1 MKSLQQ
7 TFSELNRN
15 VRILGSAAILILG
28 GLGAWLV
35 LRPARTVVTVA
46 ETSLLQTLRN
56 EYFTKLVASGAA
68 EAEALRR
75 LAAVLPYGKGYI
87 GVTSER
93 MDLPEARVLAER
105 MGADVLD
112 VAAVALERKSELC
125 GWMAAS
131 FPERHGTSSWVF
143 DDGAPAAI
151 DAPDLL
157 RVRRHHGEDG
167 VQGPAPEPETARF
180 VFLAWPP
187 RSTTG
192 IREWSWV
199 IAPEYDDVTP
209 FSPWG
214 LARVRKGNQWGLVD
228 HLGRTVLAPGFDEIT
243 EFDPDYGSARLRK
256 GNRWGVV
263 DRDGKLVTPPQWQN
277 VQELIRGF
285 LPVQQG
291 GKWGYTDGHGKLVI
305 PCEWDDAWRFSHEG
319 FAVVTRHGKRGIIDR
334 AGALV
339 VPPAWDGAV
348 NFTAEGLGLVMRK
361 GPRGSPVG
369 DPAGN
374 RGVRNQATDVRGWAL
389 VHSGGRVLTKPEWS
403 FGQYRRQ
410 ELQTGLIRA
419 SKPAGGKDVLFN
431 LGGQLV
437 GEVEPGEV
445 GGRESADPPAAADLP
460 GNSRAGGPHSM
471 ASDLV
476 PHVVPPKVGLINA
489 KGEIVKEIG
498 WDDAEIVS
506 SSLVKFQ
513 QGQQWGLADGAGK
526 QLIAAEWDRLRV
538 LPVGTGSLSADGRTI
553 LLTQAAGAR
562 KILSPWVEATRGG
575 QTTILRVDGTRGLP
589 ESMSGATYVDFY
601 GENRLAIREP
611 DGKGGTVWS
620 LYEPGTGKQV
630 RFPMAKTFRWNWN
643 SAAAGFLWVQDRDS
657 LAWKLMTADGRDLGH
672 SQPEEEKPEG
682 WGFIDGLAPLHLKD
696 GWTYIRPDASPAF
709 ADRWDAA
716 RSFSEGRAAVCRKG
730 KWTFITTKGQAIVP
744 PQWDEVHDFRQGLA
758 GIRLGDRW
766 GFADLTGKVV
776 LSPVWDSVESS
787 GFNGDY
793 EPGFFPWCGDPDESG
808 IPQIDV
814 ARVTLKGMTALIN
827 RRGELLIDPASRRL
841 ETKYGEPLYRDGVQI
856 MVAAS
861 GGQPQV
867 MQRTWAAGGLS
878 AYDWFDEISPGRGW
892 AERRSGGFDL
902 VDGAGRRLSTGTWER
917 PSVRQ
922 RLDVYAPQLILAS
935 SPDGLYGLLDRKGAV
950 VLPPEFNELL
960 WIAPGVALVWSEHDG
975 GLINAAGQWLFR
987 DSAQRRVAR
996 ITDTYPRRP
1005 GDPARTDY
1013 LRRMVVRI
1021 ERWTS
1026 SWTFTEPAESYSEE
1040 VLRDPANRPF
1050 RHGLAIIEQTPR
1062 YGYARWKH

>member
-1 MKSLQQ
+1 MKSILQ
-7 TFSELNRN
+7 TFTQLNRN
-15 VRILGSAAILILG
+15 VRILGSTAILILG
-28 GLGAWLV
+28 GLGAWLA
-35 LRPARTVVTVA
+35 LRPARNAVTVG
-46 ETSLLQTLRN
+46 ETSVRQTLRN

-68 EAEALRR
+68 EAEALGK
-75 LAAVLPYGKGYI
+75 LAVILPYGKGYV

-93 MDLPEARVLAER
+93 MGFPEARALAKR
-105 MGADVLD
+105 MGSEVLD
-112 VAAVALERKSELC
+112 VAITAVERKSELC
-125 GWMAAS
+125 GWLAAS
-131 FPERHGTSSWVF
+131 FPGRHGTSSWVL

-157 RVRRHHGEDG
+157 GVWRNPAEGREEDLAQALG
-167 VQGPAPEPETARF
+167 TPRF

-187 RSTTG
+187 RNVAG
-192 IREWSWV
+192 IKEWSWV
-199 IAPEYDDVTP
+199 IAPDYDDATP

-214 LARVRKGNQWGLVD
+214 LAKVRKGPGWGLID
-228 HLGRTVLAPGFDEIT
+228 PQGRTVLAPEFDEIT

-256 GNRWGVV
+256 GNQWGVV
-263 DRDGKLVTPPQWQN
+263 DRDGKLVTPPRWQS

-305 PCEWDDAWRFSHEG
+305 PCEWDDAWRFSREG

-334 AGALV
+334 AGTLV

-348 NFTAEGLGLVMRK
+348 NFTAEGLGLVMRRINGG
-361 GPRGSPVG
+361 GPEGT
-369 DPAGN
+369 GN
-374 RGVRNQATDVRGWAL
+374 ARNQAGAVQGWAL
-389 VHSGGRVLTKPEWS
+389 VHAGGKVLTKPEWS

-410 ELQTGLIRA
+410 ELHTGLIRA
-419 SKPAGGKDVLFN
+419 SRPAGGKDVLFN
-431 LGGQLV
+431 LGGQLIS
-437 GEVEPGEV
+437 EVEPGE
-445 GGRESADPPAAADLP
+445 
-460 GNSRAGGPHSM
+460 AGGAARPDPAEVRGRRGMLGDPLPDGRVSM

-476 PHVVPPKVGLINA
+476 PHVVPSKVGLINA

-506 SSLVKFQ
+506 SSWVVFQ
-513 QGQQWGLADGAGK
+513 QGQKWGLADGKGK
-526 QLIAAEWDRLRV
+526 EVIAAEWDRLRV

-562 KILSPWVEATRGG
+562 KILSPWVEATRGR
-575 QTTILRVDGTRGLP
+575 QRTILRVDGTRGVP

-601 GENRLAIREP
+601 GENRLAIHEP

-643 SAAAGFLWVQDRDS
+643 SAAAGFLWVQDRSS

-682 WGFIDGLAPLHLKD
+682 WGFLDGLAPLHLKD
-696 GWTYIRPDASPAF
+696 GWTYIRPDATTAF
-709 ADRWDAA
+709 ADRWDEA

-730 KWTFITTKGQAIVP
+730 KWTFITTKGQAVVP

-758 GIRLGDRW
+758 GIRIGDRW
-766 GFADLTGKVV
+766 GFADLSGKVV
-776 LSPVWDSVESS
+776 VAPVWDSVESN
-787 GFNGDY
+787 GFNGDF
-793 EPGFFPWCGDPDESG
+793 EPGFHPWCGDPGESG

-814 ARVTLKGMTALIN
+814 ARVTLRGMSALIN
-827 RRGELLIDPASRRL
+827 RRGELLIDPASPRL
-841 ETKYGEPLYRDGVQI
+841 ETRYGEPLFRDGVQI

-867 MQRTWAAGGLS
+867 MQRTWATGGLS
-878 AYDWFDEISPGRGW
+878 DYVWYREISPGRGW
-892 AERRSGGFDL
+892 AQRRSGGFDL
-902 VDGAGRRLSTGTWER
+902 VDAAGRRLSTGTWGL
-917 PSVRQ
+917 PAVRQ

-935 SPDGLYGLLDRKGAV
+935 SGEGLYGLLDRNGAV
-950 VLPPEFNELL
+950 VLPPKFNELL
-960 WIAPGVALVWSEHDG
+960 WIAPGVALVWSENDG
-975 GLINAAGQWLFR
+975 GLIDAAGQWLFR
-987 DSAQRRVAR
+987 DSAERRLVR
-996 ITDTYPRRP
+996 ITDTYPRGP
-1005 GDPARTDY
+1005 GDPARTSY
-1013 LRRMVVRI
+1013 LSRMVVRI
-1021 ERWTS
+1021 ERWPSDWGSTQ
-1026 SWTFTEPAESYSEE
+1026 PAESYSEE
-1040 VLRDPANRPF
+1040 VLRDPAHRPF